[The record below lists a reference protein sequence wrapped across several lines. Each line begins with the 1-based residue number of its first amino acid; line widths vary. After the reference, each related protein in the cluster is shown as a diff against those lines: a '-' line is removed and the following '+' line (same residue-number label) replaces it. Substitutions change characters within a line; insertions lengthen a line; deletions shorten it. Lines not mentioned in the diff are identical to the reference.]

1 MPGTQEALN
10 KCLLEEFCSEDKGKP
25 HDTLVG
31 THLDIFLLLLHIFFI
46 LKIYLF
52 S

>member
-10 KCLLEEFCSEDKGKP
+10 KRLLEEFCLEDKGKP

-31 THLDIFLLLLHIFFI
+31 IHLDIFLLLLHIFFNF
-46 LKIYLF
+46 KNLF
-52 S
+52 I